1 MGDTNRKSER
11 TSLEIAKLAV
21 PIVVSVIVA
30 LVGLQISEELEKFKA
45 NSAQYDRSIDSM
57 VEKRLALYDQIGR
70 KLNEV
75 FTYYMYIGKWKQL
88 SPEDIVNDK

>member
-1 MGDTNRKSER
+1 
-11 TSLEIAKLAV
+11 
-21 PIVVSVIVA
+21 
-30 LVGLQISEELEKFKA
+30 
-45 NSAQYDRSIDSM
+45 M

>member
-45 NSAQYDRSIDSM
+45 NSAQY
-57 VEKRLALYDQIGR
+57 L
-70 KLNEV
+70 
-75 FTYYMYIGKWKQL
+75 
-88 SPEDIVNDK
+88 